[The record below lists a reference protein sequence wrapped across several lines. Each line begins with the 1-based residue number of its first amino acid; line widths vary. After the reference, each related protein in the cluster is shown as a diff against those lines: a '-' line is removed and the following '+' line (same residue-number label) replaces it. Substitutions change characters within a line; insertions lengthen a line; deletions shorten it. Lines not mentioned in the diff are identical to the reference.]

1 VAYPL
6 EKPQTQPSCHL
17 DTFIAADILLIAW
30 QNIGL
35 KYIISTFLTF
45 LAIFGT
51 DTTNITISAASLPD
65 SFYSPHII
73 NKYEELNFLL

>member
-1 VAYPL
+1 MSPIFQRL
-6 EKPQTQPSCHL
+6 SL
-17 DTFIAADILLIAW
+17 LLIAW

-35 KYIISTFLTF
+35 KYIISTFSTF

-65 SFYSPHII
+65 SFYSPHILT
-73 NKYEELNFLL
+73 NMKN